1 MANPQTK
8 SQHVLQCIKELQNA
22 GKPPH
27 RQTIADTMREPLGII
42 DDHIKVL
49 IENGEVK
56 RVAPGVVQ
64 TIKAWRKDE
73 PISVTHLEE
82 GEVLVEKGNV
92 KLDFTPSEW
101 RKLGN
106 LAMGS
111 SLAFSLGVKG

>member
-1 MANPQTK
+1 MVALTK
-8 SQHVLQCIKELQNA
+8 SQRVLQAIKELQNA
-22 GKPPH
+22 GKRAH
-27 RQTIADTMREPLGII
+27 RQTLADAMGEPLGII

-49 IENGEVK
+49 IENGEIK
-56 RVAPGVVQ
+56 RAELGVVE
-64 TIKAWRKDE
+64 TIKAWRKDQ

-82 GEVLVEKGNV
+82 GEVLVEKGDV
-92 KLDFTPSEW
+92 KIDFTPSEW